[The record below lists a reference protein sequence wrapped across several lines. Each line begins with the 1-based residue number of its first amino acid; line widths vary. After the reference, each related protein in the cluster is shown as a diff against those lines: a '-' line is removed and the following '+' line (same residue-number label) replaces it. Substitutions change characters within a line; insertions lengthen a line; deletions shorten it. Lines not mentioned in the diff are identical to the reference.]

1 MERNEHVDMRAALQ
15 WRRAFEFT
23 QHAAV
28 QNVSCIRD
36 VRGTRKPR
44 RFVHHDKARVNE
56 AAAISKSRSVPAAC
70 LNKTHGICVDSEEVA
85 RFEGVVEHFIDRTV
99 KIQPFEPVA
108 ARSADMQA
116 SELGKL
122 LDHAQR
128 DAHVINDC
136 VSHLKQQAVRC
147 FSRSR

>member
-1 MERNEHVDMRAALQ
+1 MERNEHVDMRAAVQ

-28 QNVSCIRD
+28 QNVSGIRD

-56 AAAISKSRSVPAAC
+56 AAAIAKSRSVPAAC
-70 LNKTHGICVDSEEVA
+70 LNKTHGICVDSEEITRLESA
-85 RFEGVVEHFIDRTV
+85 VEHFIDRTV

-108 ARSADMQA
+108 ARSADVQA
-116 SELGKL
+116 SERRKL

-136 VSHLKQQAVRC
+136 VSHLQQQAIRC